1 MNHEFPGSTNESMYE
16 RFRRVAQINADNWR
30 DPEHDLEAIRLGSDE
45 DRKAIEVFMLNRGI
59 RHPMDVEALALLD
72 TPAANAALI
81 QAYRQDRPEI
91 RAAVARIA
99 KGLIDE
105 AEQLAELI
113 QRIAECDAYNGL
125 DPTLTQIEQTHPP
138 EVIEAMLKRIATD
151 PGVAAVH
158 FAAMVCFLFGAAKE
172 PFDWELRPFFLRF
185 NPGDEVD
192 RREAFVELCQKIGSE
207 SVQYLN
213 LLT

>member
-1 MNHEFPGSTNESMYE
+1 MYD
-16 RFRRVAQINADNWR
+16 RFRRAAQINADNWR
-30 DPEHDLEAIRLGSDE
+30 DPEHDLEAIRLGSDAE
-45 DRKAIEVFMLNRGI
+45 RIAIEGFLLSRGV
-59 RHPMDVEALALLD
+59 RHPMDVEALALLN
-72 TPAANAALI
+72 TPATNAALI

-125 DPTLTQIEQTHPP
+125 DATLTQIEQTHPP
-138 EVIEAMLKRIATD
+138 EVIEAMLKRITVD
-151 PGVAAVH
+151 PGVTAVH
-158 FAAMVCFLFGAAKE
+158 FAALLFYLFGLSKE
-172 PFDWELRPFFLRF
+172 PFDWAHRPFFLRF

-192 RREAFVELCQKIGSE
+192 RRGALVELCQKIRIN
-207 SVQYLN
+207 SVNYLD
-213 LLT
+213 LLA